1 MNNQIS
7 EYRELTLYVDYH
19 NETSLVLNGEEVFNY
34 FYNKIAMDIYTKGRS
49 RLDTTDVE
57 NKVTIKWMLS
67 WFVFYLFCRMVFYIL
82 RYIVRLLFGVLKP
95 KPIRIV
101 VNDYR

>member
-1 MNNQIS
+1 MNNQLS
-7 EYRELTLYVDYH
+7 EYRELILYVDYH

-34 FYNKIAMDIYTKGRS
+34 LYNKIAMDIYTKGQS
-49 RLDTTDVE
+49 RLDTTDAE
-57 NKVTIKWMLS
+57 NKATIKWMLS
-67 WFVFYLFCRMVFYIL
+67 CFVFYLFCRMVFYIL
-82 RYIVRLLFGVLKP
+82 RYIVRLLFGFSKP